1 MKAILFDVDDTIYD
15 QAVRYQERYVYYG
28 TQITVPDQM
37 RGILERWVNPE
48 DIVYVGDSYEK
59 DIMGAAGAGWK
70 TIWLERR
77 EREAPADIPEHTLI
91 ARNEEELFQLIRE
104 MS

>member
-37 RGILERWVNPE
+37 RGILEYCAEHMKQILWERQE
-48 DIVYVGDSYEK
+48 QDGKRS
-59 DIMGAAGAGWK
+59 GWSG
-70 TIWLERR
+70 ENVRR
-77 EREAPADIPEHTLI
+77 RQIFLNIH
-91 ARNEEELFQLIRE
+91 
-104 MS
+104 